1 MGMSGWEET
10 FYPEYIEPI
19 EEFKEAIEKAF
30 VTGIPEIEEGSE
42 IKPPKKQSCSVQV
55 LSNDHG
61 SGIEGK
67 YFNFDK
73 KQLDAILGRTDWSNE
88 RLKVSNG
95 KEVIVWRN
103 PNGGSKGDAHG
114 RWDED
119 PKPFQFWIGQKVTF
133 VDAHC
138 AAVDCADNYFPQN
151 GDVAGWGEVDGAGNG
166 QKVGNCDECAKLCT
180 ERGACK
186 SYECSGSEL
195 RCNLN
200 EGANPTKKAHTDYA
214 FCTKMTVGG
223 CGANY
228 YEQDGDVAGWGVVN
242 GAGGGQHVAACGECA
257 RLCTDRAAC
266 KSYECG
272 GGAELR
278 CNLNAM
284 ADPNKEK
291 SERHQDYLFCTKMP
305 DW

>member
-1 MGMSGWEET
+1 MDMLLEYAKDAKRRVVEEWTKDLHALPCRNGHYLDKMMSGWEET

-30 VTGIPEIEEGSE
+30 V
-42 IKPPKKQSCSVQV
+42 
-55 LSNDHG
+55 

-166 QKVGNCDECAKLCT
+166 QRVGNCDECAKLCT

-186 SYECSGSEL
+186 SYECSGTEL
-195 RCNLN
+195 RC
-200 EGANPTKKAHTDYA
+200 
-214 FCTKMTVGG
+214 
-223 CGANY
+223 
-228 YEQDGDVAGWGVVN
+228 
-242 GAGGGQHVAACGECA
+242 
-257 RLCTDRAAC
+257 
-266 KSYECG
+266 
-272 GGAELR
+272 
-278 CNLNAM
+278 
-284 ADPNKEK
+284 
-291 SERHQDYLFCTKMP
+291 
-305 DW
+305 

>member
-114 RWDED
+114 RWVVH
-119 PKPFQFWIGQKVTF
+119 PKANQFWVGQKVTF
-133 VDAHC
+133 ADCTAPKYCFLTVQGKWDDEGKFFKFNKLALDAILGREDWSNERLEVGNGKEIVAWRYPSGAHGRYASGAHGEEAKGNDW
-138 AAVDCADNYFPQN
+138 AAGDQITFVDCQI
-151 GDVAGWGEVDGAGNG
+151 
-166 QKVGNCDECAKLCT
+166 KL
-180 ERGACK
+180 
-186 SYECSGSEL
+186 
-195 RCNLN
+195 
-200 EGANPTKKAHTDYA
+200 
-214 FCTKMTVGG
+214 
-223 CGANY
+223 
-228 YEQDGDVAGWGVVN
+228 
-242 GAGGGQHVAACGECA
+242 
-257 RLCTDRAAC
+257 
-266 KSYECG
+266 
-272 GGAELR
+272 
-278 CNLNAM
+278 
-284 ADPNKEK
+284 
-291 SERHQDYLFCTKMP
+291 
-305 DW
+305 